1 MEKYEVH
8 TTETFDK
15 EINKFSEDDKRRIQ
29 NIFFQIRDNPYVGDQ
44 LKYRHLREK
53 RLDEKRIYYLV
64 YDDLKA
70 VLVVAISGKKDQ
82 QKTINHIIAY
92 FDEYKLYLENLL
104 KNKND

>member
-1 MEKYEVH
+1 MVYSVH
-8 TTETFDK
+8 TTETFEKEVLELDRDK
-15 EINKFSEDDKRRIQ
+15 QRRIDKLYIQ
-29 NIFFQIRDNPYVGDQ
+29 LKNNPYAGDQ
-44 LKYRHLREK
+44 LKYNFFREK
-53 RLDEKRIYYLV
+53 RLDEKRVYYLV

-70 VLVVAISGKKDQ
+70 VLMVAISGKKDQ